1 MNDAIR
7 LPDLNEID
15 TWLGERCHLER
26 SRLRNELS
34 FIQSDRAHGGPPR
47 EDLAAE
53 LKFRL
58 AAIAKRLEAIGSVPT
73 RL

>member
-1 MNDAIR
+1 MNDA
-7 LPDLNEID
+7 LGLADLNEID

-34 FIQSDRAHGGPPR
+34 FIQSDRARGGPPR
-47 EDLAAE
+47 EDLAAA

-58 AAIAKRLEAIGSVPT
+58 AAIAKRLEAIGSLP
-73 RL
+73 RQR